1 MTPKHLVTRVRHA
14 VTKAREQTQHSY
26 HKGEALDLSRA
37 VDGVAALHFPL
48 MHLQDYF
55 QVLARVVLSLNPTHQ
70 PEARKYDKWGNM
82 ENLCAFK
89 MQVCVCVCV

>member
-1 MTPKHLVTRVRHA
+1 MTPEHFITHVRNA

-26 HKGEALDLSRA
+26 HEGEALDLSCA

-55 QVLARVVLSLNPTHQ
+55 QVLARVVLFLNPTHQ
-70 PEARKYDKWGNM
+70 PEARNYVKWGNT
-82 ENLCAFK
+82 ENLCVF
-89 MQVCVCVCV
+89 